1 MPTKIKLDPLYFP
14 SKPKVQE
21 EKPVEKPQV
30 VVTTEAF
37 EEAVSQKIT
46 TAMDELYDRFC
57 SLTEEDETEYNMQ
70 PGEWEFE
77 IERDPVTLLMTKI
90 KARKIS
96 E

>member
-1 MPTKIKLDPLYFP
+1 MSTKIKLDPLYFP
-14 SKPKVQE
+14 SKPKPRE
-21 EKPVEKPQV
+21 EKPVEQQQV
-30 VVTTEAF
+30 VATTEAF
-37 EEAVSQKIT
+37 EEAVSQKIA

-57 SLTEEDETEYNMQ
+57 ALTEEDEEEYNMQ

-90 KARKIS
+90 KAKKKA